1 MIGGAIAATIG
12 ASQIQRGAPMKPW
25 LKRTVVGLFGA
36 SALLGGVAACSNI
49 PHGHHGWHASGDED
63 IAKFKARAVDKLADR
78 LALDAAQKAR
88 LAALMD
94 RVHEQRVAL
103 RGATDPRQDL
113 LSLVKDGTFDRW
125 HAQDLVNTKL
135 QAVRDKGPQVIAAMA
150 EFYDG
155 LKPEQQQKVRDYLQR
170 AGHRRWG

>member
-1 MIGGAIAATIG
+1 
-12 ASQIQRGAPMKPW
+12 MKPW

-36 SALLGGVAACSNI
+36 SALLGGVTACSNA
-49 PHGHHGWHASGDED
+49 PHSHHGWQASGGED
-63 IAKFKARAVDKLADR
+63 VAKFKARAVEKLADR

-88 LAALMD
+88 LTVLID
-94 RVHEQRVAL
+94 RVQEQHLAL

-113 LSLVKDGTFDRW
+113 QSLVKDGTFDRW
-125 HAQDLVNTKL
+125 HAQDLVNAKL
-135 QAVRDKGPQVIAAMA
+135 QAVRDKSPQVIAALA

-155 LKPEQQQKVRDYLQR
+155 LNAEQQQKVRDFLQR